1 MDLINKVKNKIDV
14 PMTVLGDAGA
24 LEDISQAIDAC
35 GIIGCAASS
44 LFVFKGKYKV
54 VLINYPKVEDKQ
66 KLF

>member
-1 MDLINKVKNKIDV
+1 
-14 PMTVLGDAGA
+14 MTVLGDSGA
-24 LEDISQAIDAC
+24 LEDISQAIDTC
-35 GIIGCAASS
+35 GIIGCATSS